1 VSLSV
6 RAIAPDE
13 LAEWVGVTFVA
24 FHNTRSPD
32 SMVAYIRERLGDD
45 TSRCLATVDGAR
57 LVGTYESFTAQLT
70 LPGGDCIPAN
80 AVSAVSV
87 LPTHHRRGALTRML
101 EQDLEDARER
111 GEAASILIAAE
122 YPIYGRFGFGPATDH
137 AAYTLQT
144 SQAKFIASAPG
155 CVDLVEPA
163 ALRAIAPSIF
173 DRVHQA
179 YPGQIDR
186 RPFYWDT
193 RLGVRTLPWRNNG
206 EPPRLALYTA
216 PSGEPEGYLVYH
228 VESDWVHHV
237 PGARLEI
244 EDLQTVT
251 ADAYLG
257 LWRYMAEVDLL
268 TEVTVEMRR
277 VDEPLGWMLVDARK
291 ALRQTMR
298 ADFLWVRTLDTPRM
312 LEARRY
318 SVEGRAVLDVDDP
331 LGMAGGR
338 FVLEGGPD
346 GARCRPTD
354 AAPDLSLSML
364 ALGAISLGGVSLH
377 TLHAAGRVQEDTPGA
392 VARCERLFHWPIAPW
407 CSTFF

>member
-1 VSLSV
+1 MSLTV
-6 RAIAPDE
+6 RPITPDE
-13 LAEWVGVTFVA
+13 LAAWIGVTFVA
-24 FHNTRSPD
+24 FHNNRSAEP
-32 SMVAYIRERLGDD
+32 MAAYVRERLGDD

-70 LPGGDCIPAN
+70 LPGGDCVPAN

-87 LPTHHRRGALTRML
+87 LPSHHRRGALTRML
-101 EQDLEDARER
+101 TRDLHEARER
-111 GEAASILIAAE
+111 GEVASILIAAE

-137 AAYTLQT
+137 AAYKLETVHAQFT
-144 SQAKFIASAPG
+144 ASAPG

-163 ALRAIAPSIF
+163 ALRPIAPSIF
-173 DRVHQA
+173 DRVRGA

-186 RPFYWDT
+186 PPFYWDT
-193 RLGVRTLPWRNNG
+193 RLGVRPLPWRNNG

-251 ADAYLG
+251 DEAYLG

-268 TEVTVEMRR
+268 SEVTVEMRR
-277 VDEPLGWMLVDARK
+277 VDEPLRWMLADARK
-291 ALRQTMR
+291 ALHQTMR
-298 ADFLWVRTLDTPRM
+298 NDFLWLRTLDTPR
-312 LEARRY
+312 LLAGRRY
-318 SVEGRAVLDVDDP
+318 AVEDRLVLAVDDP
-331 LGMAGGR
+331 LGIAGGR
-338 FVLEGGPD
+338 FALEGGPE
-346 GARCRPTD
+346 GATCRATD
-354 AAPDLSLSML
+354 AAADLSMSML

-377 TLHAAGRVQEDTPGA
+377 TLHAAGRIQEEQAGA
-392 VARCERLFHWPIAPW
+392 LAKAEHMFRWPIAPW